1 MKHSTVF
8 PPAGMNRRHGL
19 GAMLALA
26 ALGVASASAGAAEAY
41 PARPVHIVVPVSAGG
56 STDKIARL
64 IAQRL
69 GEHWGQPVVVENVPG
84 AGGSIGAARVAKAR
98 PDGYTLLMHS
108 DAVVLN
114 TVLMKRPPYALRDF
128 TGVVRAVAN
137 PQILVVRPSLGVKT
151 FEQYLA
157 MAKQSPGKITLGLPT
172 SGGIAH
178 IAHEMIQMQ
187 TGIRVNYIPYPG
199 GGPALTDVLAGH
211 IDATMITMA
220 AATEF
225 VKAGRVVPLAV
236 TTLRRAPALPEVPTV
251 AESGLPGFEVES
263 WQGVLAPAGTPPAIV
278 ARINKDVM
286 EALNQPAVK
295 SQVEAQGYGI
305 AGGSPQ
311 AFDQALAQD
320 LKHYAR
326 IIEAA
331 QITLQ

>member
-178 IAHEMIQMQ
+178 IAHEMIQM
-187 TGIRVNYIPYPG
+187 
-199 GGPALTDVLAGH
+199 
-211 IDATMITMA
+211 
-220 AATEF
+220 
-225 VKAGRVVPLAV
+225 
-236 TTLRRAPALPEVPTV
+236 
-251 AESGLPGFEVES
+251 
-263 WQGVLAPAGTPPAIV
+263 
-278 ARINKDVM
+278 
-286 EALNQPAVK
+286 
-295 SQVEAQGYGI
+295 
-305 AGGSPQ
+305 
-311 AFDQALAQD
+311 
-320 LKHYAR
+320 
-326 IIEAA
+326 
-331 QITLQ
+331 

>member
-1 MKHSTVF
+1 
-8 PPAGMNRRHGL
+8 
-19 GAMLALA
+19 
-26 ALGVASASAGAAEAY
+26 
-41 PARPVHIVVPVSAGG
+41 
-56 STDKIARL
+56 
-64 IAQRL
+64 
-69 GEHWGQPVVVENVPG
+69 
-84 AGGSIGAARVAKAR
+84 
-98 PDGYTLLMHS
+98 
-108 DAVVLN
+108 
-114 TVLMKRPPYALRDF
+114 
-128 TGVVRAVAN
+128 
-137 PQILVVRPSLGVKT
+137 
-151 FEQYLA
+151 
-157 MAKQSPGKITLGLPT
+157 
-172 SGGIAH
+172 
-178 IAHEMIQMQ
+178 
-187 TGIRVNYIPYPG
+187 
-199 GGPALTDVLAGH
+199 
-211 IDATMITMA
+211 MA

-225 VKAGRVVPLAV
+225 AKAGRVVPLAV